1 MHILLWAT
9 ALIGLG
15 LFSAPSTA
23 ESIDE
28 SRLERV
34 KTANLLRV
42 CIWPDYQNISYR
54 DPRTQQLSG
63 IDIDLAKEL
72 GKDLRVAVLFIDSSF
87 ANLIDDV
94 TQDRC
99 DVAMFG
105 VGDTPLRALK
115 LRFTQ
120 PYLFSDIYAVTNKS
134 NRAIKGWNDIDKP
147 GAVVA
152 VAKDTLHE
160 AVMKDKLKAAQL
172 LVLDTPLAREQAV
185 RSGRADVFM
194 TDYPFSRQ
202 FLSDTRWARLIAPL
216 GTYHV
221 TPHAYAMQ
229 LGDDVWHARLER
241 FVTEIKRDGRLVA
254 AAKKHELGPIVA
266 P

>member
-120 PYLFSDIYAVTNKS
+120 PYLFSDI
-134 NRAIKGWNDIDKP
+134 KGWNDIDKP

-185 RSGRADVFM
+185 RSGRADVFV

>member
-1 MHILLWAT
+1 MSILLLFT
-9 ALIGLG
+9 ALVGAG
-15 LFSAPSTA
+15 LFSAQ
-23 ESIDE
+23 SIAQPIDN

-63 IDIDLAKEL
+63 IDIDLAKQL
-72 GKDLRVAVLFIDSSF
+72 GKDLGVAVLFIDSSF

-94 TQDRC
+94 TQGRC

-105 VGDTPLRALK
+105 IGDTPLRALK

-120 PYLFSDIYAVTNKS
+120 PYLLSDIYAVTNKS
-134 NRAIKGWNDIDKP
+134 NRAIKSWNDIDKP

-152 VAKDTLHE
+152 VAKGTLHE

-172 LVLDTPLAREQAV
+172 IVVDTPLAREQAV
-185 RSGRADVFM
+185 KSGRADVFM
-194 TDYPFSRQ
+194 TDYPYSLQ
-202 FLSDTRWARLIAPL
+202 FLSVSRWARVIVPSD
-216 GTYHV
+216 TYHV
-221 TPHAYAMQ
+221 TPYAYAMQ

-241 FVTEIKRDGRLVA
+241 FVEDIKRDGRLVA